1 MHPYLLYIFIEN
13 LPLELMDMIR
23 RMTYKVKSKEM
34 LNQLKNRHILKNLI
48 YETYSP
54 IYSHE
59 LPNDPKAL
67 ENWIEN
73 DISLILNKEN
83 ASMDGYVEEY
93 YTILSRNIV
102 FNTKEKID
110 SFSDSCFMKMDI
122 YIGLLIDSD
131 INYLLRYIDKTYNTN
146 VFVKYAQKKIPT
158 KHLEN
163 KSKTL

>member
-1 MHPYLLYIFIEN
+1 MDKLPFELIE
-13 LPLELMDMIR
+13 MIR

-34 LNQLKNRHILKNLI
+34 LNQLKNRHTLKELLYN
-48 YETYSP
+48 TYSP
-54 IYSHE
+54 IFSHK
-59 LPNDPKAL
+59 LPIDPNAI

-83 ASMDGYVEEY
+83 ASIDGYVEEY

-110 SFSDSCFMKMDI
+110 SFSRKCFIKMDAKSTINI

-131 INYLLRYIDKTYNTN
+131 INYLLSYIDKTYNTN

>member
-1 MHPYLLYIFIEN
+1 MDN
-13 LPLELMDMIR
+13 LPYELMEIIR
-23 RMTYKVKSKEM
+23 RMTYKNQSKEL
-34 LNQLKNRHILKNLI
+34 LNQINNRHILKNLI

-54 IYSHE
+54 IYRHE
-59 LPNDPKAL
+59 LQNDPKAV
-67 ENWIEN
+67 ENWIDN

-83 ASMDGYVEEY
+83 ASMFGYIEHY
-93 YTILSRNIV
+93 YTILSRNRV

-110 SFSDSCFMKMDI
+110 RFSDICFTKMDAKSTINI
-122 YIGLLIDSD
+122 YLGLLNESD

>member
-13 LPLELMDMIR
+13 LPLELMEMIR

-48 YETYSP
+48 YETYLP

-59 LPNDPKAL
+59 LPNDPKAI
-67 ENWIEN
+67 ENWIDN

-83 ASMDGYVEEY
+83 ANMYGYVEEY

-110 SFSDSCFMKMDI
+110 SFSDSCFMKMDSKSTINI
-122 YIGLLIDSD
+122 YIGLLIDLD

-146 VFVKYAQKKIPT
+146 IFVKYAQKKLKI
-158 KHLEN
+158 
-163 KSKTL
+163 